1 MRSREKPT
9 LPPVRGK
16 IATRKSHVMAFDGSS
31 QPGHTYYKYC
41 TAIFNSAL
49 GVTCD
54 LSAEL
59 YLPAELVVTCDQPK
73 ISADSIFGRA
83 LCPAGKKYLFL
94 IIL

>member
-1 MRSREKPT
+1 ME
-9 LPPVRGK
+9 
-16 IATRKSHVMAFDGSS
+16 
-31 QPGHTYYKYC
+31 YC

-73 ISADSIFGRA
+73 ISADSIFGGVLWPRKEEIFIFNHFVTLQGLRRTA
-83 LCPAGKKYLFL
+83 M
-94 IIL
+94 